1 MSKSKDKN
9 KDFIKK
15 KKKKSFAKPIAM
27 FAVVCLTIY
36 AIATV
41 ISQRIDVAEKKQE
54 MEELDAQITEA
65 KQVQDEYARIL
76 SGKDEEETMRRIAIE
91 RLGYA
96 YPNERR
102 FYIVDSD

>member
-1 MSKSKDKN
+1 MAKPKEIK
-9 KDFIKK
+9 KDFVKK
-15 KKKKSFAKPIAM
+15 KKKKPVGKFIIM
-27 FAVVCLTIY
+27 FAAVCFTFYVMI
-36 AIATV
+36 TV
-41 ISQRIDVAEKKQE
+41 ITQRIAIAEKKQE

-65 KQVQDEYARIL
+65 KQIQDEYARIL

-102 FYIVDSD
+102 FYIVDAE